1 MVDVDRRMT
10 GLNPAHVAGLRRLS
24 VRAAAPLSPSATLR
38 NGLLSFSSLANKVAT
53 HLRNSGIQVEPGL
66 TDSEFAIAEA
76 EFGFT
81 FPPDLRAVLAAGLP
95 VGAGFPNWRA
105 SGISRQLLRCSLELP
120 AAAVS
125 VHVARNA
132 MWAKTWGPRPNEQT
146 KALCVARNALKRA
159 PILVPIFDH
168 CYVPC
173 NPCLAGNPV
182 FFIDEE
188 RMFRCGFDLSD
199 FFERESLF
207 RISDAGNM
215 SSRRNF
221 NVSGGKKPRWID
233 FWSDAV
239 TDFRR
244 KSSSSATIA
253 SPKRFLDIRR
263 WKVPKGVE
271 QYIERIG
278 SCLKDGGWSESEVS
292 EMVQVSGSGLGLDSG
307 SDLCSGL
314 DNQGVL
320 DALLLKADRFSDSL
334 RNSGWSSEEVS
345 DALWFD
351 FQPGKDQKPAKKLS
365 FEQVERIGKLAESVS
380 RSLYVEI
387 DLGSVK

>member
-10 GLNPAHVAGLRRLS
+10 GLNPAHVAALRRLS
-24 VRAAAPLSPSATLR
+24 VRAAAPLSSPATLR
-38 NGLLSFSSLANKVAT
+38 NGLLSFSSLANNIIT
-53 HLRNSGIQVEPGL
+53 HLRNSHIPVEPGL
-66 TDSEFAIAEA
+66 SDSEFAIAEA

-95 VGAGFPNWRA
+95 VGAGFPDWRA
-105 SGISRQLLRCSLELP
+105 SGISRQLLRSSLELP

-132 MWAKTWGPRPNEQT
+132 IWAKTWGPRPNEPT
-146 KALCVARNALKRA
+146 KALCVARNTLKRA

-207 RISDAGNM
+207 RSSDAGNM
-215 SSRRNF
+215 SSRRSF
-221 NVSGGKKPRWID
+221 NVTGGRTPRWIE
-233 FWSDAV
+233 FWSNAV
-239 TDFRR
+239 ADFRR
-244 KSSSSATIA
+244 KSSSAMA
-253 SPKRFLDIRR
+253 SPERFFDIRR
-263 WKVPKGVE
+263 WKVPKSVE

-278 SCLKDGGWSESEVS
+278 SCLKEGGWSESEVS
-292 EMVQVSGSGLGLDSG
+292 EMVQISGSGMDLDPC
-307 SDLCSGL
+307 SDLVSGL
-314 DNQGVL
+314 DNQAVL

-334 RNSGWSSEEVS
+334 RNSGWSQEE
-345 DALWFD
+345 
-351 FQPGKDQKPAKKLS
+351 
-365 FEQVERIGKLAESVS
+365 
-380 RSLYVEI
+380 
-387 DLGSVK
+387 